1 MDKDEERRVMIEAL
15 TKIAL
20 RDAGPLDSEHALR
33 LLVMRAGSIAS
44 DALRRVDMDEELS
57 PLVEVYRAAG
67 DLIGKIRAV
76 QEVDQQ
82 ERLAQVRKVE
92 EVRRWAQNEIIKLEP

>member
-1 MDKDEERRVMIEAL
+1 MD
-15 TKIAL
+15 
-20 RDAGPLDSEHALR
+20 G
-33 LLVMRAGSIAS
+33 G
-44 DALRRVDMDEELS
+44 EELS

-82 ERLAQVRKVE
+82 ERLRVVRKAE
-92 EVRRWAQNEIIKLEP
+92 EVRRWAQNEIIKLVT